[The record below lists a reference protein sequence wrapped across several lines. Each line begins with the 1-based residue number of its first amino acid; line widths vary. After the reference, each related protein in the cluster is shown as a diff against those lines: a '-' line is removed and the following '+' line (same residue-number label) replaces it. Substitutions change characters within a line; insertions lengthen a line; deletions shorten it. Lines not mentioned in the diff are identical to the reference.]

1 MGDLNKPP
9 GFYEVIIVGGGPAG
23 LSAALVLARCR
34 RQVLLI
40 DAGHPRNWA
49 SHAVG
54 GFFTRD
60 GTHPKE
66 MLRLGREEL
75 EKYACVEIRDG
86 EVSDATRVAQRF
98 HVTVRGE
105 AQPFQCRRLLLATGV
120 MDELPPLPGIEA
132 FYGQSVFH
140 CPICNGWE
148 VRDQPLAVYGL
159 DQDGAELAVELLAW
173 SRDVVL
179 CTHGSAGNIAR
190 EFLDRLQKRRVR
202 VIDSPITRLDGADGQ
217 LECLHFE
224 DGIRLARR
232 ALFFSSPQ
240 RQQSGLPKSLG
251 CRFADDGTV
260 RPSGSCEATNIP
272 GLYVAGNASAC
283 GGTQLAIVAAAQG
296 ADAAHAIHCGL
307 AEEDFAHGRA
317 HAECAD
323 L

>member
-1 MGDLNKPP
+1 MNKPP

-34 RQVLLI
+34 RQVLVI
-40 DAGHPRNWA
+40 DAGRPRNWA

-60 GTHPKE
+60 GIHPKE
-66 MLRLGREEL
+66 LLRLGREEL
-75 EKYACVEIRDG
+75 KPYGCVEVRPG
-86 EVSDATRVAQRF
+86 EVTLATRIAERF
-98 HVTVRGE
+98 HVTVQGE

-120 MDELPPLPGIEA
+120 VDELPAIPGIEP
-132 FYGQSVFH
+132 FYGYSVFH

-148 VRDQPLAVYGL
+148 VRDQPLAVYGV

-179 CTHGSAGNIAR
+179 CTHGAADEISVELR
-190 EFLDRLQKRRVR
+190 ERLSRRGVR
-202 VIDSPITRLDGADGQ
+202 VMVNPITRLEGVDGQ
-217 LECLHFE
+217 LECLHFS
-224 DGIRLARR
+224 DGSRLARR

-240 RQQSGLPKSLG
+240 HQQTGLPKSLG
-251 CRFADDGTV
+251 CRFGTDGTV
-260 RPSGSCEATNIP
+260 QRSGSCEATNIP

-307 AEEDFAHGRA
+307 AEEDFARGRISA
-317 HAECAD
+317 GCDSE
-323 L
+323 